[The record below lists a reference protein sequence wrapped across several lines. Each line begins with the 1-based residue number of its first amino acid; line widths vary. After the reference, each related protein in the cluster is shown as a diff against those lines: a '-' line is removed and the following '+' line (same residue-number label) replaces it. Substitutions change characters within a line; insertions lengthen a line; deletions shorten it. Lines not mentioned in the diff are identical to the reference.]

1 MRPTTTTRRP
11 LGALVLVLAASGCDQ
26 ATAPRAEARCAD
38 GPSADE
44 REQNLI
50 IFEGLKPACEGC
62 HITGARGYFASIESF
77 EALVA
82 YDPAVVVAGDPDGS
96 PLVKLLEGKG
106 DGAFVQMPP
115 GGPTYADLVDAGLY
129 ELDMADIRAWVT
141 DLGDHGKNPNPL
153 ASAPRIVR
161 ISAPEI
167 QRALY
172 QQLGL
177 DDDDFFSPA
186 TNYSVPHKT
195 SQGDEKYPMSS
206 ADAIPAPFETLPVER
221 FASLGGGSAMYQRK
235 VDPTL
240 SPSFVG
246 TLSQVSQRWCAL
258 AIDKADN
265 TALFDGGATSTT
277 GSADAAAV
285 KAVITRWFMH
295 FHATKADPDEVD
307 RVFDALFVPLEAGAD
322 SRTAWIGT
330 CSYFIRH
337 PDWVFY

>member
-1 MRPTTTTRRP
+1 MSRHTT
-11 LGALVLVLAASGCDQ
+11 LLAISWIVLASPAIGCDHAGAVPSQ
-26 ATAPRAEARCAD
+26 ARCAD
-38 GPSADE
+38 GPSPDE

-82 YDPAVVVAGDPDGS
+82 YDPAVVTAGDPDGS

-106 DGAFVQMPP
+106 EGAFTQMPP

-141 DLGDHGKNPNPL
+141 ELGDHAKDPNPL
-153 ASAPRIVR
+153 ASAPRITR
-161 ISAPEI
+161 MSAPEI
-167 QRALY
+167 QRSLY

-177 DDDDFFSPA
+177 GEDDFFAPA
-186 TNYSVPHKT
+186 SNYSVPHKT
-195 SQGDEKYPMSS
+195 AQGDEKYPMSS
-206 ADAIPAPFETLPVER
+206 AEAIPAPFESLPVER
-221 FASLGGGSAMYQRK
+221 FASLGGGSAMFQRK
-235 VDPTL
+235 ADPTL
-240 SPSFVG
+240 SPSFAG
-246 TLSQVSQRWCAL
+246 TLAQVSQRWCAM

-265 TALFDGGATSTT
+265 TALFDGGATGST

-285 KAVITRWFMH
+285 KAVITRWFLH
-295 FHATKADPDEVD
+295 FHAAKADPAEVD
-307 RVFDALFVPLEAGAD
+307 RVFDELFVPLETGAD